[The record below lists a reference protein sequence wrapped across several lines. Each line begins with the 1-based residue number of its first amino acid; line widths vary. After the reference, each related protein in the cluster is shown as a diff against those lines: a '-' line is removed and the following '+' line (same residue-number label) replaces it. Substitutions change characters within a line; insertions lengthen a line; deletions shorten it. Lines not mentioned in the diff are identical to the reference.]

1 MTKPLIIIPARM
13 ASTRL
18 PGKPLS
24 DIAGKPMIIHVL
36 ERCLEVK
43 DVPVVVASGD
53 DVILEVVKSYGGVGI
68 KTHFDHQSGSD
79 RIFEALKSYDP
90 EGTFD
95 TIINVQGDLPLLEPY
110 LIENLLYVLE
120 KSPCD
125 IATLATLIEDKE
137 EIYNPNVVKIAM
149 TPLSNVG
156 EDDIAKALYFSRAAI
171 PHGEGD
177 YYHHIGLY
185 GYHRNAL
192 ERFVSLGVGAL
203 ERVEKLEQLRALEN
217 GMSIYVGTVHAAP
230 LGVDTKEDLE
240 YVRSVLASKET

>member
-36 ERCLEVK
+36 ERCLSVG
-43 DVPVVVASGD
+43 DVPVIVASGD
-53 DVILEVVKSYGGVGI
+53 DVILEVVKKHGGVGV

-90 EGTFD
+90 EGKFD
-95 TIINVQGDLPLLEPY
+95 TIINVQGDLPLLEPF

-125 IATLATLIEDKE
+125 IATLATLIEDE
-137 EIYNPNVVKIAM
+137 DEIYNPNVVKIAM
-149 TPLSNVG
+149 TPLTDLG
-156 EDDIAKALYFSRAAI
+156 EEDIAKALYFSRSSI
-171 PHGEGD
+171 PYGGSE

-192 ERFVSLGVGAL
+192 ERFVSLGGGVL
-203 ERVEKLEQLRALEN
+203 ERIEKLEQLRALEN

-230 LGVDTKEDLE
+230 LGVDTEEDLE
-240 YVRSVLASKET
+240 HVRATLKQKV